1 VKFSLPSLSFNS
13 NSIVGL
19 DIGSSTVKAVELSI
33 KGKGRDFDLT
43 HLGVAKL
50 PSESIV
56 QGAFL
61 NSSAIVDTVR
71 EAIDNAKIRTK
82 NVAVAVSGH
91 SVIVKKVNLPMMSRD
106 ELDEQIR
113 WEAEQYIPFDVN
125 EVNLD
130 FQILND
136 GESEDSA
143 GQMGVLLVAAKK
155 DLIDDYVQVI
165 TEAGLVPAVVDVASF
180 AVENAFNSNYDSAPE
195 DVVALVNI
203 GAEVVN
209 INILANGIPAFTRDI
224 TTAGNQYTEEIQKA
238 LSVTFDEAERIKLG
252 GRARDE
258 SQDVVPQEVEQAMQ
272 SVSETVI
279 GEISRSLD
287 FFGATTA
294 DSNIGRVVLSG
305 GGAMVAG
312 LEKAFHERTGLPV
325 EIMNPFSRMA
335 PSSKF
340 ESEFLDEM
348 GPSLGV
354 GVGLA
359 MRRVSS

>member
-1 VKFSLPSLSFNS
+1 MKFSLPSLSFNS
-13 NSIVGL
+13 NSVVGL
-19 DIGSSTVKAVELSI
+19 DIGSSMVKAVELSI

-71 EAIDNAKIRTK
+71 EAVESAKIRTK

-91 SVIVKKVNLPMMSRD
+91 SVIVKKVNLPVMSRD

-136 GESEDSA
+136 GESEESG

-180 AVENAFNSNYDSAPE
+180 AVENVFTSSFESAPDE
-195 DVVALVNI
+195 VVALVNI

-209 INILANGIPAFTRDI
+209 INILADGIPAFTRDI

-252 GRARDE
+252 GRAQDE

-305 GGAMVAG
+305 GGAKVAG
-312 LEKAFHERTGLPV
+312 FEKAFHERTGLPI
-325 EIMNPFSRMA
+325 EIMNPFSRMV

-340 ESEFLDEM
+340 EPELLEEM
-348 GPSLGV
+348 GPALGV